1 MISPVVD
8 YIESQFQKVESKDG
22 MTDSDMI
29 HLLGGNGGSQVDVVF
44 YIIVNR
50 KSLRTYYLD
59 KQLTL
64 SQESNLL
71 ILNIYDAYLQ

>member
-22 MTDSDMI
+22 MTDSDII

-50 KSLRTYYLD
+50 KSMR
-59 KQLTL
+59 
-64 SQESNLL
+64 N
-71 ILNIYDAYLQ
+71 